1 MVAVTAKLREM
12 GCRLEER
19 PGWIHLRA
27 PKRPVSYTH
36 LDVYKRQSQD
46 HLDYFHTMENYFETK
61 LKFFH
66 SGMVRNATFNA
77 DEETTARM
85 LEGLE
90 IPAMTYGIC
99 ANADLYARDI
109 EITENGVSFNMQ
121 LAGMHN
127 IPVNLRL
134 TGMFNV
140 YNAIAAASMAMI
152 CLLYTSRCV

>member
-1 MVAVTAKLREM
+1 
-12 GCRLEER
+12 
-19 PGWIHLRA
+19 
-27 PKRPVSYTH
+27 
-36 LDVYKRQSQD
+36 
-46 HLDYFHTMENYFETK
+46 MENYFETK
-61 LKFFH
+61 RKFFH

-152 CLLYTSRCV
+152 LDIPAEDIREGWSGWNRCLGVLKCCPLAHPIR

>member
-1 MVAVTAKLREM
+1 
-12 GCRLEER
+12 
-19 PGWIHLRA
+19 
-27 PKRPVSYTH
+27 
-36 LDVYKRQSQD
+36 
-46 HLDYFHTMENYFETK
+46 
-61 LKFFH
+61 
-66 SGMVRNATFNA
+66 
-77 DEETTARM
+77 M

-152 CLLYTSRCV
+152 LDIPAEDIRAGLELSLIHIFCMTPPRP